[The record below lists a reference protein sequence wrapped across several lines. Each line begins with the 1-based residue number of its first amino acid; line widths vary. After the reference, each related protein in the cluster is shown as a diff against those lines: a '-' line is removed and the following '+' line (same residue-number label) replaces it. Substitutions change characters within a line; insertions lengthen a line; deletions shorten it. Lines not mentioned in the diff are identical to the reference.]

1 VFEGFARV
9 TSEDCLTL
17 NVWVPT
23 TAGDAN
29 LPVLVWIHGGAFY
42 QGSGGDDFNDGARL
56 AARAGAIVVTI
67 NYRLGPLG
75 FLSHR
80 ALAREE
86 GRRASPSFGLLDQR
100 AALQWVQ
107 RNIAAFGGDP
117 ARVTVAGQSA
127 GAWSVCAQLTSPGSR
142 GLFTRAIM
150 ESGACSDA
158 LYFQPAKAEQ
168 QGDALAAAVG
178 CTGAGVLEC
187 LRARSPDE
195 LVAALPHKRALI
207 LHPGVWWGPV
217 IDGVELPE
225 VPLDAMRTGA
235 FARVPLLIGWNRDE
249 GTVHTVS
256 LGAVSATDVADF
268 VDDSFGE
275 AAVNPVSAR
284 YVRSTAKL
292 ALTDIVTDGVF
303 AFGARR
309 VARAFAAR
317 AIPTFLYLWTRALDA
332 PSHHALG
339 ATHGVELFF
348 LWGNAANGI
357 NLSKREEVLSET
369 LMRTWGRF
377 ARTGD
382 PSGDGLHWPRTSPDG
397 DVFLTLDLEQAV
409 GAGLKRDECNFWDTL
424 ER

>member
-9 TSEDCLTL
+9 TSEECLTL

-23 TAGDAN
+23 TAGDAH

-168 QGDALAAAVG
+168 QRR
-178 CTGAGVLEC
+178 
-187 LRARSPDE
+187 RARSRGR
-195 LVAALPHKRALI
+195 LHRSGRA
-207 LHPGVWWGPV
+207 G
-217 IDGVELPE
+217 
-225 VPLDAMRTGA
+225 M
-235 FARVPLLIGWNRDE
+235 
-249 GTVHTVS
+249 
-256 LGAVSATDVADF
+256 
-268 VDDSFGE
+268 
-275 AAVNPVSAR
+275 
-284 YVRSTAKL
+284 
-292 ALTDIVTDGVF
+292 
-303 AFGARR
+303 
-309 VARAFAAR
+309 
-317 AIPTFLYLWTRALDA
+317 
-332 PSHHALG
+332 
-339 ATHGVELFF
+339 
-348 LWGNAANGI
+348 
-357 NLSKREEVLSET
+357 
-369 LMRTWGRF
+369 F
-377 ARTGD
+377 ARTEPGRAGRRFAPQAGPD
-382 PSGDGLHWPRTSPDG
+382 TAPGRLVGSGDRWG
-397 DVFLTLDLEQAV
+397 
-409 GAGLKRDECNFWDTL
+409 
-424 ER
+424 